1 MLVALIDEVNSFAF
15 SSEKVYIK
23 GQAYEIGLAD
33 TFAELCQ
40 RCSVRRDVDTASR
53 TLVQSVRSLL
63 SGLFSTVNS

>member
-1 MLVALIDEVNSFAF
+1 MLVGLIDDVNSFTF

-33 TFAELCQ
+33 ASAEFCQ
-40 RCSVRRDVDTASR
+40 HRSVRRDVDTVPR

-63 SGLFSTVNS
+63 SGLFSTVTS